1 MTDSPNEKRFMREKI
16 VKPPMSRRQVV
27 CRIFCFL
34 LVAVIFGIVAAVSF
48 VISRPM
54 AEKLLGKETES
65 VPIPIT
71 IERDDEPGITTTQ
84 IETMEETSPA
94 ESQVEVARED
104 VEEIVKREIENF
116 PWTPEKIEEYNQV
129 LREIGQNADKSIVTV
144 SSVKHQMD
152 WFDNPV
158 ESTGQYAGMILAA
171 NAGEVVIL
179 AGEEAVENADS
190 LRIVFGDGSVAP
202 GALKGRDMVCGMV
215 TLTVN
220 TADLSDTT
228 RDWIQAIDLGNSY
241 TVRVGDMM
249 VAVGSPAGHV
259 HSVKRGIVS
268 YVARGVQTADGNTRV
283 LYTDFDCDTEKGTF
297 FLNLSGQL
305 VGWATDFFGAEE
317 MDGVTM
323 VMPISEYKDCLQ
335 RLSNGIPIPYIGI
348 KGQDVTESMQEEG
361 IPQGVYITESIAEGP
376 AYLSGI
382 QNGDILTKIQGK
394 EIASLRDFQ
403 NLLENMNTGE
413 QVTVVIQR
421 KGIDEYKEIEY
432 SVSIGA
438 R

>member
-1 MTDSPNEKRFMREKI
+1 MLFRS
-16 VKPPMSRRQVV
+16 
-27 CRIFCFL
+27 
-34 LVAVIFGIVAAVSF
+34 
-48 VISRPM
+48 
-54 AEKLLGKETES
+54 
-65 VPIPIT
+65 
-71 IERDDEPGITTTQ
+71 
-84 IETMEETSPA
+84 
-94 ESQVEVARED
+94 
-104 VEEIVKREIENF
+104 KREIENF

-190 LRIVFGDGSVAP
+190 LRIVFGDGGIAP

-323 VMPISEYKDCLQ
+323 VMPISE
-335 RLSNGIPIPYIGI
+335 
-348 KGQDVTESMQEEG
+348 
-361 IPQGVYITESIAEGP
+361 
-376 AYLSGI
+376 
-382 QNGDILTKIQGK
+382 
-394 EIASLRDFQ
+394 
-403 NLLENMNTGE
+403 
-413 QVTVVIQR
+413 
-421 KGIDEYKEIEY
+421 
-432 SVSIGA
+432 
-438 R
+438 